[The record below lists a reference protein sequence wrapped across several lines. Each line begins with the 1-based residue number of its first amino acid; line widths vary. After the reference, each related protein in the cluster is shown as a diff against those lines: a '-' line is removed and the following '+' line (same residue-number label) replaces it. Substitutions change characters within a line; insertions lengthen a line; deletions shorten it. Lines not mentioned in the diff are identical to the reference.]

1 MYFHIFT
8 VYLSILQ
15 YIYCSLVL
23 IRKVEEN
30 ISLFLFF
37 TSWASIDLV
46 PSKEF
51 LFLKSISKNNHKSIF
66 PDQIKSPSVFST
78 AIKAAIRC
86 CLAKEGESID
96 HPEDK
101 VKRIFPRIFTDPT
114 IIIFDFNPIDV
125 LWENGGDWK
134 IRECH
139 NKLFDCSCRHSITK
153 SGERKSQSLLI
164 SDGSLSEVIW
174 FLLCLRF
181 NKNN

>member
-1 MYFHIFT
+1 MVNFKCLKHKNYQFIYFLSCACINLFISFIT
-8 VYLSILQ
+8 ILIYLSILQ

-86 CLAKEGESID
+86 CLVERGESID
-96 HPEDK
+96 HPEDN
-101 VKRIFPRIFTDPT
+101 VRRIFSWFHHS
-114 IIIFDFNPIDV
+114 
-125 LWENGGDWK
+125 L
-134 IRECH
+134 
-139 NKLFDCSCRHSITK
+139 CR
-153 SGERKSQSLLI
+153 QSLI
-164 SDGSLSEVIW
+164 
-174 FLLCLRF
+174 
-181 NKNN
+181 